1 VPGSP
6 RSEQYTLELAEEHI
20 GDLRGAT
27 DLIGEAHAQTDAT
40 DIPDTPAAG
49 HIMFATAGHMRY
61 ASGTTG
67 DGNYYATGRNT
78 NAATGTLSFTTSFQV
93 VPGLSVSLGVGTYA
107 IHCQVLVNPPAS
119 AGGTV
124 SYRFTATGGLT
135 ASSSRFGLTEVFGG
149 NTASST
155 QPLGTQMDGS
165 APGGATDRVA
175 RMEGTIVVS
184 VAGTLQM
191 QMKQAATANAAT
203 YQAGTYI
210 EAFPVL

>member
-1 VPGSP
+1 VTE
-6 RSEQYTLELAEEHI
+6 RVTEAYTLELAEEHI
-20 GDLRGAT
+20 ANANGNVDRISEALTQDDT
-27 DLIGEAHAQTDAT
+27 DLI
-40 DIPDTPAAG
+40 PNTPATG

-61 ASGTTG
+61 VSGVTG
-67 DGNYYATGRNT
+67 DSNNYTTGRNT
-78 NAATGTLSFTTSFQV
+78 NPATGVLNLTTSFQL

-135 ASSSRFGLTEVFGG
+135 DSSSRFGLTEVFGG